1 MSITFGAGGSV
12 QDNRTIELSSLVKNK
27 YGIEAVAHLTCISST
42 KNEIEYYL
50 EKLKENN
57 IENILGLRGD
67 VPADGK
73 VIGEF
78 NHANELI
85 DFIK

>member
-1 MSITFGAGGSV
+1 MYKF
-12 QDNRTIELSSLVKNK
+12 L
-27 YGIEAVAHLTCISST
+27 T

-85 DFIK
+85 DFINKKGNFNIAAACYPEGHIEHKGLYREIESMKRK